1 MGERRLNNSA
11 WSGRVLL
18 WEDHGVFV
26 GTAGDAEFHESPSI
40 KVCVAI
46 GEAFELASSEDR
58 QQYFAAIIP
67 AGVGHAIYGGGEMV
81 MLLIAPEGEL
91 GLKLLGYSQTND
103 IYSLDAQHSE
113 LENLLKPL
121 ALEIS
126 EADADGSIVSA
137 VSILEAMRPANELQV
152 DPRVAQSIAWIRSG
166 RESGFLVKEIAAEV
180 DLSESRFSHLFTE
193 FVRVPVRR
201 YLLWLR
207 LRDVLHMLASA
218 ETLTEAAHNAG
229 FADSA
234 HLSRTFRTA
243 LGIAPTDLVKTSS
256 VTSYL

>member
-1 MGERRLNNSA
+1 MSSA
-11 WSGRVLL
+11 KKNWSGRVLL

-26 GTAGDAEFHESPSI
+26 GSAGDAEFHESPSI

-46 GEAFELASSEDR
+46 GGSFELAEKDGQTRKYSS
-58 QQYFAAIIP
+58 AIVP
-67 AGVGHAIYGGGEMV
+67 AGVGHSIHGGGEMV

-91 GLKLLGYSQTND
+91 GQKLLGYSQTNA
-103 IYSLDAQHSE
+103 IVPLDDLHSD
-113 LENLLKPL
+113 L
-121 ALEIS
+121 ADQLRILASEIAES
-126 EADADGSIVSA
+126 EADGAITSA
-137 VSILEAMRPANELQV
+137 VETLQKIQPAAEQTQV
-152 DPRVAQSIAWIRSG
+152 DPRVSQSIAWIRAG

-218 ETLTEAAHNAG
+218 ETLTEAAHSAG

-234 HLSRTFRTA
+234 HLSRTFRNA

>member
-1 MGERRLNNSA
+1 M
-11 WSGRVLL
+11 LL

-46 GEAFELASSEDR
+46 GEPFELASKDGR
-58 QQYFAAIIP
+58 QPYSAAIIP
-67 AGVGHAIYGGGEMV
+67 AGVGHSIHGGGEMV

-91 GLKLLGYSQTND
+91 GQKLLGYSQTNN
-103 IYSLDAQHSE
+103 IGSLDVRNAD
-113 LENLLKPL
+113 LADCLKPL
-121 ALEIS
+121 TLEIS
-126 EADADGSIVSA
+126 GSDADQSIRSA
-137 VSILEAMRPANELQV
+137 VSILEAMRPTNEQLQV

-166 RESGFLVKEIAAEV
+166 RESGFIVKDIAAEV

-234 HLSRTFRTA
+234 HLSRTFRNA